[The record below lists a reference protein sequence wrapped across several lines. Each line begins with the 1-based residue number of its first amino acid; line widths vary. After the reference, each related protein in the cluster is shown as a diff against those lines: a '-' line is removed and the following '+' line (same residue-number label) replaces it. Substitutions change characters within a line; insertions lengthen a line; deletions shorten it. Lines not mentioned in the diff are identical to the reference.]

1 MNKLHSLALVLLFA
15 LSASAETGKVDD
27 MAWLAGHWTG
37 TGLGGHCT
45 ETWSPVDNGVM
56 LGTFRLVREGKPV
69 FYEFLAVGMFD
80 GRLAMRLKHFNA
92 DVTGWEQ
99 PEKFVE
105 FKHTKT
111 DGNVI
116 EFEGLRFVRD
126 GNDKVT
132 IFLKLRSK
140 DGSVREEKFE
150 MQRAG

>member
-1 MNKLHSLALVLLFA
+1 MKTLQTLALVLTFA
-15 LSASAETGKVDD
+15 LSASAETGSVSD

-56 LGTFRLVREGKPV
+56 LGTFRLVREGNPV
-69 FYEFLAVGMFD
+69 FYEFMAVGVFD
-80 GRLAMRLKHFNA
+80 GRLAMRLKHFNP

-105 FKHTKT
+105 FKHVKT
-111 DGNVI
+111 DGNTI

-126 GNDKVT
+126 GADKVS
-132 IFLKLRSK
+132 IHLKLRSK
-140 DGSVREEKFE
+140 DGSVREEVFA
-150 MQRAG
+150 MQRQR